1 MAASRSRYRQWF
13 SANHP
18 TLLPEHC
25 KRNVTRRIDT
35 EAGCATVAAVA
46 RRSNLLG
53 TKIVLHGGAHYT
65 SAMDDKTAAIL
76 GELIE
81 SQSALLRM
89 VLTIGFGVPND
100 PLHQVMKPLAEQVTV
115 HLETAVRLLNDAS

>member
-1 MAASRSRYRQWF
+1 MGVYGTTGLRDC
-13 SANHP
+13 HGV
-18 TLLPEHC
+18 LPGA
-25 KRNVTRRIDT
+25 VTRR
-35 EAGCATVAAVA
+35 GN
-46 RRSNLLG
+46 RPG
-53 TKIVLHGGAHYT
+53 TKIVPHGGPDYT
-65 SAMDDKTAAIL
+65 AAMDDKTAAIL